1 MAISFLPIRDQNAV
15 GANMKKTASAKGAL
29 LQRISSG
36 KKISSPR
43 DGVSEFRQLDNLKN
57 TVEEIQN
64 RISLFANYRSVL
76 EISLEATDLLREQ
89 YKEMKSLIKS
99 VPTDLDTTK
108 DKDELESYQV
118 SLTEIVNTIKNI
130 YEHTDF
136 LNEKIFEKPYDYKID
151 SNNPPTK
158 TLEQAEKEN
167 KSYVSA
173 SNPIAYATPQ
183 VTINGKTVTIDDNAA
198 NLFKT
203 KTFLLNGDATA
214 EMSLKNLRIPRIL
227 KVTTDEL
234 KKLFSGTGNLY
245 DKFKVKSNTT
255 GEDVYFKDELLNNIE
270 SAIEGTYS
278 NTSIISLTMNQ
289 IDVAEDIMNVQVTNY
304 EASISAIEDV
314 DIQEEIV
321 NLMQSQVLEE
331 LSAQALSS
339 IKESARYLVK
349 LIQS

>member
-15 GANMKKTASAKGAL
+15 SANMKKTASAKGAL

-64 RISLFANYRSVL
+64 RLSLFANYRSVL

-99 VPTDLDTTK
+99 VPTDLDTGK

-136 LNEKIFEKPYDYKID
+136 LNEKIFERPYEYVDQVSTAATKA
-151 SNNPPTK
+151 NPTSK
-158 TLEQAEKEN
+158 TAEQNERDNTYLKTNAGTDTWDT
-167 KSYVSA
+167 VS
-173 SNPIAYATPQ
+173 T
-183 VTINGKTVTIDDNAA
+183 TVLPSADV
-198 NLFKT
+198 FKT

-227 KVTTDEL
+227 KATTDDL

-245 DKFKVKSNTT
+245 GKFKLKDDT
-255 GEDVYFKDELLNNIE
+255 DVNREFFKDNLLNNIE